1 MLKIVIPI
9 NPVTKKNHGQMIPI
23 KSTKINPKTGKAETK
38 MRNIMLPSKPYQEYE
53 KKCKQYMPTLERPID
68 FPINLKVL
76 YFMETRRKCDITN
89 LLQATCD
96 ILVKYKIIEDDNYS
110 IVASFDGTRASY
122 DKGNPRCEIYIERI
136 KEDA

>member
-1 MLKIVIPI
+1 MLKITIPM
-9 NPVTKKNHGQMIPI
+9 NPVTKKNHGQIVMIKGRP
-23 KSTKINPKTGKAETK
+23 
-38 MRNIMLPSKPYQEYE
+38 IMLPSKPYQEYE

-96 ILVKYKIIEDDNYS
+96 VLVKYKIIEDDNYT
-110 IVASFDGTRASY
+110 IVSSVDGTRADY
-122 DKGNPRCEIYIERI
+122 DKENPRCEIYIER
-136 KEDA
+136 KRTE